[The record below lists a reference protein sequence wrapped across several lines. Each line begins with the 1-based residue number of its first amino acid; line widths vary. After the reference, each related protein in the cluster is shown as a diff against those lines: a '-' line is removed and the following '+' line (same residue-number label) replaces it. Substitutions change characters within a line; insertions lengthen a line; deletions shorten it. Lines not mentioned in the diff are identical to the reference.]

1 MKSYRKLFMEG
12 FTFNGK
18 DYCSSSYIMSYCELV
33 KDILEGVHGDV
44 PKSKMLK
51 KMFMKTIYQKSE
63 DMPKSIISRKLYY
76 QLGDIYI
83 TKSMGIEA
91 INSVVERIGKYM
103 GKEVVIH

>member
-1 MKSYRKLFMEG
+1 
-12 FTFNGK
+12 
-18 DYCSSSYIMSYCELV
+18 
-33 KDILEGVHGDV
+33 
-44 PKSKMLK
+44 
-51 KMFMKTIYQKSE
+51 MKTIYQKSE

-103 GKEVVIH
+103 SKEVVIH